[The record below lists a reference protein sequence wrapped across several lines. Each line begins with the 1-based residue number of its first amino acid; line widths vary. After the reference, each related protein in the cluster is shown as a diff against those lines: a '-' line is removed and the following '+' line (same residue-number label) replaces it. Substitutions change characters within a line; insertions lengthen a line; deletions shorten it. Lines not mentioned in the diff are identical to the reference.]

1 MNEKVMLIDVSKCTA
16 CRGCQVACKQWNR
29 LPAEKTQQR
38 GTHQN
43 PPDLTPATWNL
54 VRFTEIP
61 LREGGMRWLF
71 RKDNCMHCEDAACQ
85 RACPVPGC
93 IFKTAE
99 GAIVIDT
106 EKCIGC
112 EYCVNVCPFKI
123 PRFDSATKKVYKCT
137 LCWDRIGNGQ
147 IPACAKTCGPGAVT
161 FGPKE
166 KMIARAYAR
175 AKALG
180 GDATVYGDKFVNGTH
195 VMYVLPE
202 KVRMYEKLAIN
213 PSVPV
218 SVYLWKDFLKPVSV
232 LAIGAALV
240 GTFFHYIIK
249 GPKRPEEG
257 GE

>member
-1 MNEKVMLIDVSKCTA
+1 MEEKVMLIDVSKCTA
-16 CRGCQVACKQWNR
+16 CRACQVACKQWNK

-43 PPDLTPATWNL
+43 PPDLTPTTWNL

-61 LREGGMRWLF
+61 LKEGGMRWLF
-71 RKDNCMHCEDAACQ
+71 RKDNCMHCTDPACQ

-99 GAIVIDT
+99 GAIVIDQ

-112 EYCVNVCPFKI
+112 EYCVNVCPFGI
-123 PRFDSATKKVYKCT
+123 PRFDPATKKVYKCT
-137 LCWDRIGNGQ
+137 LCWDRISQGQ
-147 IPACAKTCGPGAVT
+147 IPACAKTCAPGAVT
-161 FGPKE
+161 FGSKD
-166 KMIARAYAR
+166 KMIAQAYAR
-175 AKALG
+175 AKTLG
-180 GDATVYGDKFVNGTH
+180 GDATVYGDKFVQGTH
-195 VMYVLPE
+195 VVYVLPE
-202 KVRMYEKLAIN
+202 KVRMYEKMVVN
-213 PSVPV
+213 PSVPI
-218 SVYLWKDFLKPVSV
+218 SVYLWKDLLKPLSV

>member
-1 MNEKVMLIDVSKCTA
+1 MEEKVMLIDVSKCTA
-16 CRGCQVACKQWNR
+16 CRGCQVACKQWNK

-61 LREGGMRWLF
+61 LKEGGMRWLF
-71 RKDNCMHCEDAACQ
+71 RKDNCMHCTDPACQ

-93 IFKTAE
+93 IFKTPE
-99 GAIVIDT
+99 GAVVIDK

-112 EYCVNVCPFKI
+112 EYCVNVCPFGI
-123 PRFDSATKKVYKCT
+123 PRFDPATKKVYKCT
-137 LCWDRIGNGQ
+137 LCWDRISQGQ
-147 IPACAKTCGPGAVT
+147 IPACAKTCAPGAVT
-161 FGPKE
+161 FGAKD
-166 KMIARAYAR
+166 KMIAQAYAR
-175 AKALG
+175 AKTLG
-180 GDATVYGDKFVNGTH
+180 EDATVYGDKFVQGTH
-195 VMYVLPE
+195 VVYVLPE
-202 KVRMYEKLAIN
+202 KVRMYEKMVVN
-213 PSVPV
+213 PSIPV
-218 SVYLWKDFLKPVSV
+218 SVYLWKDLLKPLSV

>member
-1 MNEKVMLIDVSKCTA
+1 MEEKVMLIDVSKCTA
-16 CRGCQVACKQWNR
+16 CRACQVACKQWNK

-43 PPDLTPATWNL
+43 PPDLTPTTWNL
-54 VRFTEIP
+54 VRYTELP
-61 LREGGMRWLF
+61 TKNGEMRWLF
-71 RKDNCMHCEDAACQ
+71 RKDNCMHCTDPACQ

-99 GAIVIDT
+99 GAIVIDQ

-112 EYCVNVCPFKI
+112 EYCVNVCPFEI
-123 PRFDSATKKVYKCT
+123 PRFDPATKKVYKCT
-137 LCWDRIGNGQ
+137 LCWDRISQGQ
-147 IPACAKTCGPGAVT
+147 IPACAKTCAPGAVT
-161 FGPKE
+161 FGSKD
-166 KMIARAYAR
+166 KMIAQAYAR
-175 AKALG
+175 AKTLG
-180 GDATVYGDKFVNGTH
+180 GDATVYGDKFVQGTH
-195 VMYVLPE
+195 VVYVLPE
-202 KVRMYEKLAIN
+202 KVRMYEKMVVN
-213 PSVPV
+213 PSVPI
-218 SVYLWKDFLKPVSV
+218 SVYLWKDLLKPLSV